1 MERKAG
7 LIDAFAPPY
16 EVWTRR
22 RTSIEEAMDLVENKG
37 VHISQATEV
46 NDKLVELVSTPIQ
59 AATRMLKQGA
69 DTGLEHHV
77 EYALDSSARYQALR
91 KLMPTDEPEALSS
104 YQGSFTER
112 DWVPADEAI
121 KANGVEMADGQFL
134 FHGGVWS
141 SDSQTITTTRP
152 FSTSFCPQVA
162 LRNAEWDG
170 KAYASGRIDLMVV
183 RVTRPQTM
191 AYAYSRE
198 GEHGHEKEVVFASGA
213 KLRRVRQ
220 VQVGEMRV
228 SDFSTAMNKKVVPT
242 YLVEVEL
249 S

>member
-1 MERKAG
+1 MEKKAG
-7 LIDAFAPPY
+7 LIDVFAQPY
-16 EVWTRR
+16 KVWTKRR
-22 RTSIEEAMDLVENKG
+22 ASIEEAMDLVENKG
-37 VHISQATEV
+37 VHISQATEI
-46 NDKLVELVSTPIQ
+46 NDKLVDVVSTPIE

-69 DTGLEHHV
+69 DTGLERHI
-77 EYALDSSARYQALR
+77 ESALDSSTEYKALR
-91 KLMPTDEPEALSS
+91 NLMPALEPEALSS

-121 KANGVEMADGQFL
+121 KANGAEMANGQCL

-141 SDSQTITTTRP
+141 SDNQTFTTARP

-162 LRNAEWDG
+162 LRNAEWSG
-170 KAYASGRIDLMVV
+170 KAYKSGRIDLMVV
-183 RVTRPQTM
+183 RVIRPDTT

-213 KLRRVRQ
+213 KLRRVSETK
-220 VQVGEMRV
+220 VAEMRV
-228 SDFSTAMNKKVVPT
+228 SDFSMAMKTKVVPAF
-242 YLVEVEL
+242 LVEVEL

>member
-1 MERKAG
+1 MKRKAG
-7 LIDAFAPPY
+7 LIEAFAQPY

-22 RTSIEEAMDLVENKG
+22 RPSKEEAMDLVKNKG
-37 VHISQATEV
+37 VPINQVTEV
-46 NDKLVELVSTPIQ
+46 NDELVAVVETPIQ
-59 AATRMLKQGA
+59 AATRMLEKGA

-77 EYALDSSARYQALR
+77 DRALDSSTEYQALR
-91 KLMPTDEPEALSS
+91 NLMPADDPDALGS

-112 DWVPADEAI
+112 DWITADEAI

-141 SDSQTITTTRP
+141 NDNHTFTTTRP

-162 LRNAEWDG
+162 LRNAEWGG
-170 KAYASGRIDLMVV
+170 KAYNSGRVELMVV
-183 RVTRPQTM
+183 RVTQPQTK

-213 KLRRVRQ
+213 KLRRVSE
-220 VQVGEMRV
+220 VQVGEMCI
-228 SDFSTAMNKKVVPT
+228 SDYTMANNKKVVPT